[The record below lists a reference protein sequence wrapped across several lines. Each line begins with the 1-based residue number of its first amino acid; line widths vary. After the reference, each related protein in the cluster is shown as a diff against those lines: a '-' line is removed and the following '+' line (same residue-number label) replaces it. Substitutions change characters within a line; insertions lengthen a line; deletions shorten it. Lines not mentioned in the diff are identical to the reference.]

1 MNDSNN
7 TCKQNSPNH
16 LSTSASSNTSVKKT
30 GKSWVQLKSV
40 VEFSRKLMS
49 NLNVDVPSNIYFRN
63 YFNKQTGRD
72 ENRIYFL
79 AGTQK
84 RDITIKYIHLN
95 SNTQFEKITGYP
107 IFNSNINFSNEK
119 TQLTKEE
126 QLLRERKRCPFNG
139 ISSFYMENCR
149 LVFSERSEI
158 YYFDDN
164 ITTIVIYRIFT

>member
-84 RDITIKYIHLN
+84 RDITIKYI
-95 SNTQFEKITGYP
+95 TGYP
-107 IFNSNINFSNEK
+107 IFNLNINFSNEK